1 MFSLPSKRDG
11 FRLLLPDEFIPDEI
25 QEKYT
30 KILTEAHSFITKPIE
45 FLNESIQKVE
55 VLGFNSGT
63 MAQQQTSHGNP
74 IRTPSRTE
82 ENWFQG
88 GASDVNYR
96 SVASPA
102 ALIDHTLNVDF
113 RHTLGYVNY
122 FLLLES
128 FYYQYARD
136 TENLDKNL
144 DYSFNV
150 DLLNE
155 NGVVY
160 SRIVLDHPVIDGM
173 DMLQFDYTQP
183 LAQSATFRCIFKY
196 SNFDYQFIQTDNNT
210 RFRTEQPFEVPIKNS
225 YQNKYREDTSFKNYP
240 YSTITVNGNTASK
253 EELNYDPELHDDCR
267 PSDNSRTYIDYDGS
281 TIE

>member
-30 KILTEAHSFITKPIE
+30 KILAESHSFIIKPIE
-45 FLNESIQKVE
+45 FLNETIQKVE

-63 MAQQQTSHGNP
+63 VPQQQTSHGLP
-74 IRTPSRTE
+74 TRTPSRVNQ
-82 ENWFQG
+82 NWMQG

-96 SVASPA
+96 NVASPA

-136 TENLDKNL
+136 TDNLNKNL

-155 NGVVY
+155 NGCIY

-183 LAQSATFRCIFKY
+183 LAQSSTFRCIFKY
-196 SNFDYQFIQTDNNT
+196 SNFDYQFIQTDANT
-210 RFRTEQPFEVPIKNS
+210 RFSSEQPFEVPINNS
-225 YQNKYREDTSFKNYP
+225 YQNKYREDTSYKNYP
-240 YSTITVNGNTASK
+240 YSSITLDNNSSAR
-253 EELNYDPELHDDCR
+253 EELNHDQYLNEECG
-267 PSDNSRTYIDYDGS
+267 PHDNSKTFIDYDGT
-281 TIE
+281 TIV

>member
-1 MFSLPSKRDG
+1 MFSLPGKRDG

-30 KILTEAHSFITKPIE
+30 KILSDSHSFITKPIE
-45 FLNESIQKVE
+45 FLNETIQKVE
-55 VLGFNSGT
+55 VLGFSSGT
-63 MAQQQTSHGNP
+63 VAQQQTVHGNP
-74 IRTPSRTE
+74 IRMPGRVE
-82 ENWFQG
+82 ENWIQG

-102 ALIDHTLNVDF
+102 ALIDHTLNIDF

-128 FYYQYARD
+128 FYYQYSRD

-144 DYSFNV
+144 DYAFNV

-155 NGVVY
+155 NGSIY
-160 SRIVLDHPVIDGM
+160 SRIVLDKPVIDGM

-196 SNFDYQFIQTDNNT
+196 SNFDYQFIQTDGNN
-210 RFRTEQPFEVPIKNS
+210 RFDSEMPFEVPLKNS
-225 YQNKYREDTSFKNYP
+225 YMNKYKEDTSFKNYP
-240 YSTITVNGNTASK
+240 YSSITLDGNSSSK
-253 EELNYDPELHDDCR
+253 EELNYDTNLHDDCA
-267 PSDNSRTYIDYDGS
+267 SQDNSRTYVDYDGTS
-281 TIE
+281 IE